1 MITTEAALKIISD
14 NIPLKSGTEKIN
26 YTLSI
31 KRVLAE
37 PVYSDMNFPPFNK
50 ATMDGYACRKTDLH
64 GPLTVIEEIP
74 AGKIPVKTINPGQCA
89 KIMTGAEVPE
99 GADTVIIKEEVNI
112 LGNQQIRFTGD
123 RSSANICYVG
133 EDVKP
138 GDELLKTGMIIRPE
152 HLALFAGAGKREIM
166 VYKKPSIAI
175 ISTGSEIVEPNF
187 VPARGQIRNSNGP
200 QLVGQ
205 VCSLGLEADYMGIAK
220 DVRDEIIIKIISALK
235 DHNLIIISGGISV
248 GDYDYVPEILKELGF
263 ELLITAI
270 SSKPGK
276 HTIFAQK
283 EDHYVLGLPGNPV
296 SSFIQFEVIGKALI
310 YKLMGHDFKQLRFSA
325 RFSGDF
331 KRGKADRFEIIPI
344 RINPKGE
351 AELLPYHGSAHIQA
365 LAYADALMEIPAAV
379 KKISKGETVYV
390 RPL

>member
-1 MITTEAALKIISD
+1 MITTEAALKIIND
-14 NIPLKSGTEKIN
+14 NIPIMSGTEMIDCAC
-26 YTLSI
+26 SI

-64 GPLTVIEEIP
+64 ESLTVIEEIP
-74 AGKIPVKTINPGQCA
+74 AGKIPTKTINPGQCA

-99 GADTVIIKEEVNI
+99 GADTVIMKEDVKILEKKQIK
-112 LGNQQIRFTGD
+112 FT
-123 RSSANICYVG
+123 RSHSSANICYVG
-133 EDVKP
+133 EDVKS
-138 GDELLKTGMIIRPE
+138 GEELLKTGMIIRPE
-152 HLALFAGAGKREIM
+152 HLALFAGAGKREIL
-166 VYKKPSIAI
+166 VYKKPSIAV

-187 VPARGQIRNSNGP
+187 IPARGQIRNSNGP

-205 VCSLGLEADYMGIAK
+205 VSSLGLEADYMGIAK
-220 DVRDEIIIKIISALK
+220 DVRDEISIKITSALK

-248 GDYDYVPEILKELGF
+248 GDYDYVPEILIELGF
-263 ELLITAI
+263 ELLITTI

-276 HTIFAQK
+276 HTIFAKK

-310 YKLMGHDFKQLRFSA
+310 YKLMGHDFKPLRLLVKLA
-325 RFSGDF
+325 GEF
-331 KRGKADRFEIIPI
+331 KRGKGDRFEIIPVK
-344 RINPKGE
+344 INQLGE

-365 LAYADALMEIPAAV
+365 LAYADTLMEIPEGV
-379 KKISKGETVYV
+379 KQIGKGETVYV